1 MVAREMVHQ
10 LFEDRIR
17 KSNAIIAAFQN
28 RGLKEPE
35 KLKLKNFLAKV
46 KQEKFGPPT
55 ISVKDVF
62 NWCNARMDVPVEE
75 DTPFVL
81 GVNVEVDDG
90 DKRDLKIVIST
101 KRLLRLM
108 IKTEG
113 VQTDATY
120 KLIWQ
125 GYPVL
130 IVGSSDMNQTFHPF
144 AMAFHVVKN
153 IDGKLCGIQD
163 KDEIRNDIECLH
175 LCPDDETFNIV
186 SELFLKKW
194 KEKNDVN
201 ITTFT
206 EYCKSVWL
214 TSNRYWYIG
223 SRNYFP
229 ITNNGLEATNAVI
242 KKEHTFR
249 ERLPV
254 GQFLEVLENAIV
266 KKWSNERDPVNPNYK
281 PFYMKPQHST
291 KVWTE
296 AYQWAKLEVKILE
309 EKNGNQSVFYLPSS
323 QVKQNISAEM
333 VRSHESAY
341 LKWTSFDEYKT
352 EYSNCIWKMTVS
364 ASDSDGSVSTCSCP
378 VFAKKYICKHG
389 LGMLIRMEREKVP
402 NEAKGLPLGQKRK
415 RGQPTRAKK
424 SSFNAISVV

>member
-1 MVAREMVHQ
+1 MVRQ
-10 LFEDRIR
+10 LFEDGIR
-17 KSNAIIAAFQN
+17 KPNAIIAAFQN

-35 KLKLKNFLAKV
+35 KLKLKTFLAKV
-46 KQEKFGPPT
+46 RQEKFGPPT

-62 NWCNARMDVPVEE
+62 NWCNARMDVPVE

-130 IVGSSDMNQTFHPF
+130 IVGSSDMNRTFHPF
-144 AMAFHVVKN
+144 AIAVCNNETESDFAFIFKCVKDSCYKINETEGNPKILLADASIAITNGFKAVFGFPFRRLMCYFQVVKN
-153 IDGKLCGIQD
+153 NDGKLRGIQD

-186 SELFLKKW
+186 SELFFKKR

-201 ITTFT
+201 ITKFT
-206 EYCKSVWL
+206 EYFKSVWL
-214 TSNRYWYIG
+214 TSNRQWYIG

-229 ITNNGLEATNAVI
+229 ITNNGSEATNAVI
-242 KKEHTFR
+242 KKKGTYISR
-249 ERLPV
+249 AAPC
-254 GQFLEVLENAIV
+254 
-266 KKWSNERDPVNPNYK
+266 WS
-281 PFYMKPQHST
+281 
-291 KVWTE
+291 
-296 AYQWAKLEVKILE
+296 
-309 EKNGNQSVFYLPSS
+309 
-323 QVKQNISAEM
+323 IS
-333 VRSHESAY
+333 
-341 LKWTSFDEYKT
+341 
-352 EYSNCIWKMTVS
+352 
-364 ASDSDGSVSTCSCP
+364 
-378 VFAKKYICKHG
+378 
-389 LGMLIRMEREKVP
+389 
-402 NEAKGLPLGQKRK
+402 
-415 RGQPTRAKK
+415 
-424 SSFNAISVV
+424 